1 MLLHAF
7 VSLSQANGPGR
18 RCVIYFQGC
27 SLGCRGCWN
36 PNTHR
41 FKGDET
47 SSSTTTAEVVERVL
61 DAWTAE
67 SLDGITFSGGE
78 PMQQAET
85 LFELVQTIRGVIPG
99 ASFGMFTGYTE
110 DELNSGRYITR
121 LRAELTRK
129 RDLWAAVRTY
139 LDFAVM
145 GRYDASRPAADPL
158 RTSRNQQLRLFSRR
172 YSESDFGPQLVEV
185 TLQPDGR
192 SMISGFPVR
201 GHIL

>member
-7 VSLSQANGPGR
+7 VSRSQANGPGR

-47 SSSTTTAEVVERVL
+47 SSSSSTAEVVKRVL
-61 DAWTAE
+61 DAWSAE

-78 PMQQAET
+78 PMQQAEA
-85 LFELVQTIRGVIPG
+85 LFELLQTIRGVIPG

-110 DELNSGRYITR
+110 DEANSGQYITH
-121 LRAELTRK
+121 LKADVNRK
-129 RDLWAAVRTY
+129 RELWAAVRTY

-158 RTSRNQQLRLFSRR
+158 RTSRNQQLRLFSSR

-201 GHIL
+201 GQIL

>member
-7 VSLSQANGPGR
+7 VSRSQANGPGR

-27 SLGCRGCWN
+27 SLGCYGCWN
-36 PNTHR
+36 PNTRR
-41 FKGDET
+41 FKGAGT
-47 SSSTTTAEVVERVL
+47 SATTAQVVDRVL
-61 DAWTAE
+61 DAWSAE

-85 LFELVQTIRGVIPG
+85 LFELLKALREVLPG

-110 DELNSGRYITR
+110 DELNSGQYITH
-121 LRAELTRK
+121 LKADLNRK
-129 RDLWAAVRTY
+129 RELWAAVTTF

-158 RTSRNQQLRLFSRR
+158 RTSRNQQLRLFSSR

-185 TLQPDGR
+185 TLQPDGHA
-192 SMISGFPVR
+192 MISGFPVR
-201 GHIL
+201 GQIL

>member
-7 VSLSQANGPGR
+7 VSRSHANGPGR

-36 PNTHR
+36 SNTHR
-41 FKGDET
+41 FRGDET
-47 SSSTTTAEVVERVL
+47 STAEIVERVL
-61 DAWTAE
+61 HAWTAQR
-67 SLDGITFSGGE
+67 LDGITFSGGE
-78 PMQQAET
+78 PMQQAEA
-85 LFELVQTIRGVIPG
+85 LIELLQIIRGVIPG

-110 DELNSGRYITR
+110 DEVNSGQYITH
-121 LRAELTRK
+121 LKADLNRK
-129 RDLWAAVRTY
+129 RELWAAVRTH

-158 RTSRNQQLRLFSRR
+158 RTSRNQQLRLFNSR

-185 TLQPDGR
+185 TLQPDGH
-192 SMISGFPVR
+192 SLISGFPVR
-201 GHIL
+201 GQIL